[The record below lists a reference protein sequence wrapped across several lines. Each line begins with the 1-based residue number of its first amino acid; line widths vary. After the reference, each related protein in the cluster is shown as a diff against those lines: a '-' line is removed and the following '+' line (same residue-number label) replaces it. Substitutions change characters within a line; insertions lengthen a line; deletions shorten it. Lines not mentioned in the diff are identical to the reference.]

1 MNSRS
6 AYGGLKW
13 ETLLESYAHERLPTV
28 PCGQVTLKTSCVVVD
43 PVVYCGTKGGRKY
56 NETFQAFTIIFRLPP
71 VSLYIMGDGKEAL
84 VSKR

>member
-1 MNSRS
+1 
-6 AYGGLKW
+6 
-13 ETLLESYAHERLPTV
+13 
-28 PCGQVTLKTSCVVVD
+28 VVVD